1 MCADGVPRG
10 SRAFG
15 RLHAYLR
22 CLNANENVS
31 TDDENNSGQSSAE
44 TFLFLSRA
52 QADGVWALDRR
63 SGDRG
68 YG

>member
-1 MCADGVPRG
+1 MCVKVVPRG

-31 TDDENNSGQSSAE
+31 TDDENNSSQPSAD
-44 TFLFLSRA
+44 TFLFPSRA
-52 QADGVWALDRR
+52 QVNGARALGRRLGVQGAE
-63 SGDRG
+63 
-68 YG
+68 

>member
-1 MCADGVPRG
+1 MCVKVVPRG

-31 TDDENNSGQSSAE
+31 TDDENNSSQPSAVP
-44 TFLFLSRA
+44 SRA
-52 QADGVWALDRR
+52 QVNGARALGRRLGVQGAE
-63 SGDRG
+63 
-68 YG
+68 